1 MNGLGGAPKLLIA
14 SRRSALARLQS
25 YAVGGA
31 LKGAW
36 PYLEIEY
43 LFKESLGDKN
53 LDAPLWQ
60 MPEKGVF
67 TRDLQE
73 DLEAGR
79 CDMVVHSWKD
89 LPLEM
94 PEGSE
99 IAATLEREDPRDML
113 LIKRSFLKDLVPGVT
128 VKNFTVLSSSPRRA
142 YNLETSL
149 KELLPFR
156 CEQIRFEAIRGN
168 VPTRVAK
175 LLKHPEANALILAR
189 AALER
194 LLAPCPVLD
203 LEVQEFQTRLRQ
215 DLLSCEWMILP
226 LRLNPTAPAQGALAV
241 EIRKDREDLR
251 VLLQKI
257 HVRED
262 FEDVQLEREVLG
274 LFGGGC
280 HQKIGA
286 SVFRIGD
293 GEGRRILVLKGQR
306 DSGEILDFEGFAE
319 DTPFKISASSKEN
332 REAPR
337 KSVWSS
343 SSDKESKVFKRVAL
357 ELRPRRASLGTEGLV
372 FVVGRIDALP
382 ENWSFLPED
391 RVFASGLMTWKKLA
405 ARGVWVHASF
415 EGRGEERLFSRL
427 LPETARTYKFSH
439 ADAPLLEGE
448 VLLPTYRLEAVD
460 PQSKMVPDGVE
471 ECFWS
476 SASLF
481 NEALRRDSD
490 LLKRVRRHSS
500 GPGHTHTLIKD
511 RVRASG
517 GIAQVYLGLDHW
529 QSLQSRSEPSSKR

>member
-1 MNGLGGAPKLLIA
+1 MNGIGGAPKLVVA

-25 YAVGGA
+25 YNVGAA
-31 LKGAW
+31 LKAAW
-36 PYLEIEY
+36 PHLEIEY

-113 LIKRSFLKDLVPGVT
+113 LIKRSFLNELVPGAS
-128 VKNFTVLSSSPRRA
+128 VKSFKVLSSSPRRA

-149 KELLPFR
+149 KELIPFR
-156 CEQIRFEAIRGN
+156 CDEILFEPIRGN

-175 LLKHPEANALILAR
+175 LLKHPEAGALILAR

-194 LLAPCPVLD
+194 LLAPCPVID
-203 LEVQEFQTRLRQ
+203 LEVQEFQARLRK

-226 LRLNPTAPAQGALAV
+226 LRLNPTAAAQGALAV

-251 VLLQKI
+251 VLLEKI
-257 HVRED
+257 QVRVD

-280 HQKIGA
+280 HQKIGV

-306 DSGEILDFEGFAE
+306 DSGELLDFEGFA
-319 DTPFKISASSKEN
+319 DQAPFIDSARDESRPETSQ
-332 REAPR
+332 

-343 SSDKESKVFKRVAL
+343 TFDKESSVFNRVPV
-357 ELRPRRASLGTEGLV
+357 ELSPCRASLGAEPLV

-382 ENWSFLPED
+382 ENWTFVPED

-405 ARGVWVHASF
+405 ARGIWVHASF
-415 EGRGEERLFSRL
+415 EGRGEERLVSRL

-439 ADAPLLEGE
+439 ADAPVLEGE
-448 VLLPTYRLEAVD
+448 VLLPTYRLEPVAL
-460 PQSKMVPDGVE
+460 QSKMVPDGVD

-481 NEALRRDSD
+481 NEALRRDPD

-500 GPGHTHTLIKD
+500 GPGHTHSLIKD

-517 GIAQVYLGLDHW
+517 GVAQVYLGLDHW
-529 QSLQSRSEPSSKR
+529 RSVLNSKLPSEKR

>member
-1 MNGLGGAPKLLIA
+1 MNGIGGASKLVVA

-25 YAVGGA
+25 YTVGAA
-31 LKGAW
+31 LKAAW
-36 PYLEIEY
+36 PHIEIEY

-113 LIKRSFLKDLVPGVT
+113 LIKRSFLQDLDPGAS
-128 VKNFTVLSSSPRRA
+128 VKSFTVLSSSPRRA
-142 YNLETSL
+142 YNLEHSL

-156 CEQIRFEAIRGN
+156 CDKIRFEPIRGN

-175 LLKHPEANALILAR
+175 LLRHPEAGALILAR

-203 LEVQEFQTRLRQ
+203 PEVQEFQMRLRK

-251 VLLQKI
+251 VLLEKI

-293 GEGRRILVLKGQR
+293 GVGRRILVLKGQR
-306 DSGEILDFEGFAE
+306 DSGELLDFEGFAE
-319 DTPFKISASSKEN
+319 HAPFEISA
-332 REAPR
+332 RR
-337 KSVWSS
+337 KIQTEGSPDSVWSS
-343 SSDKESKVFKRVAL
+343 TFDKEATVFNRIPV
-357 ELRPRRASLGTEGLV
+357 ENSPRRASLGAEGLV

-382 ENWSFLPED
+382 ESWTFIPED

-415 EGRGEERLFSRL
+415 EGRGEERLVSRL
-427 LPETARTYKFSH
+427 LKETARTYKFSH

-460 PQSKMVPDGVE
+460 PHSKMVPEGVE

-481 NEALRRDSD
+481 NEALRRDSE

-529 QSLQSRSEPSSKR
+529 RSVKNSQKSLE

>member
-1 MNGLGGAPKLLIA
+1 
-14 SRRSALARLQS
+14 
-25 YAVGGA
+25 VGCA
-31 LKGAW
+31 LKAAW
-36 PYLEIEY
+36 PHLEIEY

-94 PEGSE
+94 PEGST
-99 IAATLEREDPRDML
+99 IAATLQREDPRDML
-113 LIKRSFLKDLVPGVT
+113 LLKRSFLNDLNPGSSL
-128 VKNFTVLSSSPRRA
+128 KKLTVLSSSPRRA
-142 YNLETSL
+142 YNLENSL
-149 KELLPFR
+149 KDLLPFR
-156 CEQIRFEAIRGN
+156 CEEIHFESIRGN

-175 LLKHPEANALILAR
+175 LLKHPEAGGLILAR

-203 LEVQEFQTRLRQ
+203 PEVQEFQMRLRH

-251 VLLQKI
+251 ILLEKI

-293 GEGRRILVLKGQR
+293 GSGRRVLVLKGQR
-306 DSGEILDFEGFAE
+306 DSGELLDFEGFAE
-319 DTPFKISASSKEN
+319 DAPFELSVRGERTRPLASTSL
-332 REAPR
+332 
-337 KSVWSS
+337 WSS
-343 SSDKESKVFKRVAL
+343 TFDKESTVFCRVPTDAT
-357 ELRPRRASLGTEGLV
+357 PRRSALGPEGLV

-382 ENWSFLPED
+382 GDWSFLPED

-415 EGRGEERLFSRL
+415 EGRGEERLVSRL

-439 ADAPLLEGE
+439 VDAPLLEGE
-448 VLLPTYRLEAVD
+448 ILLPTYRLEPVD
-460 PQSKMVPDGVE
+460 PKSKMVPEGVD

-481 NEALRRDSD
+481 KEALRRDAN
-490 LLKRVRRHSS
+490 LLKRVRRHAS
-500 GPGHTHTLIKD
+500 GPGHTYTLIKD
-511 RVRASG
+511 RVRDSG
-517 GIAQVYLGLDHW
+517 GSVQVYLGLEHW
-529 QSLQSRSEPSSKR
+529 RSVHARAESSKKGMNL